1 MAAARYRGRQWWIS
15 LTPIILKQLKEW
27 HVIVT
32 CDQSEAT
39 SLPSRCYT
47 TLRARGFER
56 VRRGIENESVSESF
70 WLVFQDRCHYC
81 HMTVMNGCIFKRDTV
96 SYGTALSWTLLLPVW
111 KPFTSSWNQMYAS
124 DTCKNPLQS
133 CLVFHSILDF
143 LQKTS
148 FWANFNSSYDIILSY
163 LVKNSIQR
171 NMNRRGEK
179 RVGAEQEKSPSFT
192 KITKEM
198 NQ

>member
-1 MAAARYRGRQWWIS
+1 MLEIKR
-15 LTPIILKQLKEW
+15 
-27 HVIVT
+27 
-32 CDQSEAT
+32 
-39 SLPSRCYT
+39 
-47 TLRARGFER
+47 
-56 VRRGIENESVSESF
+56 
-70 WLVFQDRCHYC
+70 
-81 HMTVMNGCIFKRDTV
+81 CIFFLIVQSVVVHMHVNVHGVYWRAVTLTRTKSNFPLGFHPIFKSFLHAQRDTV
-96 SYGTALSWTLLLPVW
+96 SYGTALTCTLLLSVW
-111 KPFTSSWNQMYAS
+111 KEFTSTRNQMYAS
-124 DTCKNPLQS
+124 ATPRNPLQS
-133 CLVFHSILDF
+133 CLVFHSIIDL

-179 RVGAEQEKSPSFT
+179 RVGARRKKSLSFT